1 MHRGALV
8 LSCVLAAA
16 SCDSGSPLRAACQT
30 SIQRGQSM
38 LSVPDVGA
46 ARDWLAQA
54 RTQCGKDPPPALAQ
68 LEQAIAGVERAQ
80 AEAAE
85 RKRRELEPKPARES
99 LVPRLI
105 AVVTEYRDTK
115 GRELCESDDEGRCAK
130 IDFIDGQAVQL
141 WTARGK
147 AEAFL
152 AFTTLPR
159 ELATCDELGPSQVKR
174 TYADGAK
181 VYCALT
187 DGPLKGLF
195 ALVKQARSRP
205 STDVTIFSAKGI
217 DADESLKAELT
228 AITPE

>member
-1 MHRGALV
+1 
-8 LSCVLAAA
+8 
-16 SCDSGSPLRAACQT
+16 
-30 SIQRGQSM
+30 M
-38 LSVPDVGA
+38 LSVPDLGA
-46 ARDWLAQA
+46 ARDWLTQA
-54 RTQCGKDPPPALAQ
+54 RAQCGKDPPSGLAR
-68 LEQAIAGVERAQ
+68 LEEGITVLERAQ

-105 AVVTEYRDTK
+105 AIVAEYRDAK
-115 GRELCESDDEGRCAK
+115 GREQCENEDEGRCAR

-147 AEAFL
+147 ADAFV
-152 AFTTLPR
+152 AFTTLRR
-159 ELATCDELGPSQVKR
+159 ELVTCDGLGPSQVKR
-174 TYADGAK
+174 TYDDGAK
-181 VYCALT
+181 VYCAIT

-195 ALVKQARSRP
+195 ALVKQAPARP

-228 AITPE
+228 TITPE